1 MHIFRTGSKLV
12 SHAAL
17 LSSALLAVACGGVTA
32 FQGQQAISVVGTP
45 PAPPPPPPPPPKKE
59 EPPPP
64 PARVVLK
71 DNKIEIGEKIQFELN
86 KSVILPQSFGLMDEI
101 ADTIKKNPQ
110 VKKLAIEGH
119 ASAEGDAKKNLKL
132 SDDRA
137 KSVMK
142 YLVDKGVEA
151 GRLTAKGYGST
162 KPIAD
167 NATEEGREKNRR
179 VEFVVTEQDVTQK
192 KVEIDHTGKEKVLEE
207 KQIVEKKETP
217 PEEAKPADA
226 KGAKPATPAKPA
238 APAAGTPATP
248 ATPAAPAGG
257 SKLPTLK
264 KKPAETK

>member
-1 MHIFRTGSKLV
+1 M
-12 SHAAL
+12 
-17 LSSALLAVACGGVTA
+17 
-32 FQGQQAISVVGTP
+32 SVVGTP
-45 PAPPPPPPPPPKKE
+45 PAPPPPPPPKKE

-64 PARVVLK
+64 PPRVVLK

-110 VKKLAIEGH
+110 VKKLSIEGH

-151 GRLTAKGYGST
+151 ARLTAKGFGVT

-167 NATEEGREKNRR
+167 NNTEEGREKNRR

-192 KVEIDHTGKEKVLEE
+192 KIEIDHTGKEKVVEE
-207 KQIVEKKETP
+207 KQIVEKKEP
-217 PEEAKPADA
+217 APEEAKPADG
-226 KGAKPATPAKPA
+226 KTPAAAKPA
-238 APAAGTPATP
+238 APAAGTPAP
-248 ATPAAPAGG
+248 AKT
-257 SKLPTLK
+257 LPPLK
-264 KKPAETK
+264 PKKPAETK

>member
-1 MHIFRTGSKLV
+1 MHIFRTGSKLIA
-12 SHAAL
+12 HAAL
-17 LSSALLAVACGGVTA
+17 LSSASLAIACGGVTA

-45 PAPPPPPPPPPKKE
+45 PAPPAPPPPPPKVE

-71 DNKIEIGEKIQFELN
+71 DNKIEIGEKIQFEVN
-86 KSVILPQSFGLMDEI
+86 KATILPQSFGLMDEI

-110 VKKLAIEGH
+110 VKKLSIEGH

-151 GRLTAKGYGST
+151 TRLTAKGFGST

-167 NATEEGREKNRR
+167 NSTEEGREKNRR

-207 KQIVEKKETP
+207 KQIVEKKEG
-217 PEEAKPADA
+217 EEAKPATS
-226 KGAKPATPAKPA
+226 ATPA
-238 APAAGTPATP
+238 APAAG
-248 ATPAAPAGG
+248 
-257 SKLPTLK
+257 SKLPALK
-264 KKPAETK
+264 SKKPAETKPAETK

>member
-1 MHIFRTGSKLV
+1 
-12 SHAAL
+12 
-17 LSSALLAVACGGVTA
+17 
-32 FQGQQAISVVGTP
+32 
-45 PAPPPPPPPPPKKE
+45 
-59 EPPPP
+59 
-64 PARVVLK
+64 
-71 DNKIEIGEKIQFELN
+71 
-86 KSVILPQSFGLMDEI
+86 
-101 ADTIKKNPQ
+101 
-110 VKKLAIEGH
+110 
-119 ASAEGDAKKNLKL
+119 
-132 SDDRA
+132 
-137 KSVMK
+137 MK
-142 YLVDKGVEA
+142 YIVDKGVEA

-192 KVEIDHTGKEKVLEE
+192 KVEIDPTGKEKVLEE